1 MDRATHSDLIRLAR
15 QLALAVQAGEVPG
28 SGHVE
33 LCSAV
38 RSAYYALFHLLSRQ
52 CADLFAGRDADD
64 RSDSAWLQAYRSLN
78 HGTVRSRCS
87 NSKYITRFPLEVR
100 RYAGTF
106 LQLQEA
112 RHSAD
117 YDPSVEFDIEDVTT
131 AVEDAEAAMAAFE
144 AVNEKDRR
152 AFAVYVTA
160 PLPR

>member
-1 MDRATHSDLIRLAR
+1 MGRATHSDLIRLAR
-15 QLALAVQAGEVPG
+15 QLALTVQAGEAPG
-28 SGHVE
+28 SGQIE
-33 LCSAV
+33 LSCAV
-38 RSAYYALFHLLSRQ
+38 RSAYYALFHMLSRQ
-52 CADLFAGRDADD
+52 CADLFAGRDSDD
-64 RSDSAWLQAYRSLN
+64 RSDPAWLQAYRSLN

-87 NSKYITRFPLEVR
+87 NSKYINKFPPEVR

-117 YDPSVEFDIEDVTT
+117 YDPSVEFEHEAVRAAIED
-131 AVEDAEAAMAAFE
+131 AASAMIAFE
-144 AVNEKDRR
+144 TVSEKDRR